1 TRGVPLGS
9 AEDHKRIFDGDNGPN
24 TGGMG
29 AYAPSALFDQATQTR
44 VMDEVVRPV
53 LQGMREE
60 GSEFRGF
67 LFVGLMLTAGGPKV
81 IEFNVRLGDPE
92 TQVVLPL
99 ITTDLSS
106 LLMSAAA
113 GELQSEK
120 ISVGG
125 DRRVGV
131 VLASGGYPDSY

>member
-1 TRGVPLGS
+1 ASCFVLCAGTRAVPIGS
-9 AEDHKRIFDGDNGPN
+9 ADDHKRAFDGDTGPN

-29 AYAPSALFDQATQTR
+29 AYAPSALFDAAVEAR
-44 VMDEVVRPV
+44 VMREIVRPV
-53 LQGMREE
+53 LEGMRTE

-67 LFVGLMLTAGGPKV
+67 LFVGLMLTADGPSV

-120 ISVGG
+120 ISGGG
-125 DRRVGV
+125 DR
-131 VLASGGYPDSY
+131 